1 MILYGGK
8 LEAIYYRQGNHP
20 YGKFQ
25 PISLQ
30 REDGKLYGFNYIK
43 KQFTHLESYK
53 GRLTHLIIFF

>member
-1 MILYGGK
+1 MILDGGK
-8 LEAIYYRQGNHP
+8 LEALASLPP

-43 KQFTHLESYK
+43 KQFIHLDPYMGGSP
-53 GRLTHLIIFF
+53 T